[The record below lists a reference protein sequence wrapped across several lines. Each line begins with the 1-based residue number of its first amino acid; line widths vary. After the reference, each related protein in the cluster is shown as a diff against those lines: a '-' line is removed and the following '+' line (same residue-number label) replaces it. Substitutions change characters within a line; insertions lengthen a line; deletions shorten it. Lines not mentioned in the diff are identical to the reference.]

1 MCNIKALAFTTQK
14 LFTGL
19 GISKSRPNSK
29 VKNVE
34 FMKGSVTSY
43 RDTHV
48 KNQSSHCSKVVSKVK
63 VLKI

>member
-34 FMKGSVTSY
+34 FMKGSVT

-48 KNQSSHCSKVVSKVK
+48 KNQSSHCSKVVRKVK